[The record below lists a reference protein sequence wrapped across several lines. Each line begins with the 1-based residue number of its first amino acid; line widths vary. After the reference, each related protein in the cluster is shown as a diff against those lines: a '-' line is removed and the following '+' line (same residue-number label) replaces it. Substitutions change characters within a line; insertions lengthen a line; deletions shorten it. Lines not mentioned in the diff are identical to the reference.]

1 MFRLLSGFGAVSG
14 AGRKV
19 NGGIDV
25 FSRCL
30 VYYRSLAPNPG
41 QVVKFMAGFM
51 VFDVF
56 RNLAGLDGDSKKW
69 R

>member
-19 NGGIDV
+19 NGGVDG

-30 VYYRSLAPNPG
+30 DYYRGLAPNPG
-41 QVVKFMAGFM
+41 QVVKSMAGLM
-51 VFDVF
+51 VFECF
-56 RNLAGLDGDSKKW
+56 
-69 R
+69 